1 MASNDTYNEI
11 TSRILQALE
20 EGVPPWRK
28 PWKTSAA
35 HNVRTLRPYRGI
47 NTLLLALEDRA
58 DGRWGTFK
66 AWKEAGASVRKGE
79 RGTRIVLWKT
89 APKRMSASERIAAEA
104 EGLATS
110 YAFMRTYVVF
120 NAEQCDNA
128 PALEDSE
135 PFQPIERAAAIV
147 AGMPNAPEILEG
159 DERAYYR
166 PSADT
171 VTLPPAESF
180 TSAEAFYVCAFHELA
195 HSVGAPNRLG
205 GAEFGSGF
213 GSDPYA
219 REELVAELTA
229 AMLAGSCEIAFELES
244 SAAYLEGWRDQ
255 LSRDPRLIVSA
266 AGEAQRRADY
276 VQGINWN
283 DTGGRITIE
292 TEARQYAN
300 A

>member
-1 MASNDTYNEI
+1 
-11 TSRILQALE
+11 
-20 EGVPPWRK
+20 
-28 PWKTSAA
+28 
-35 HNVRTLRPYRGI
+35 
-47 NTLLLALEDRA
+47 
-58 DGRWGTFK
+58 
-66 AWKEAGASVRKGE
+66 
-79 RGTRIVLWKT
+79 
-89 APKRMSASERIAAEA
+89 
-104 EGLATS
+104 
-110 YAFMRTYVVF
+110 MRTYFVF

-128 PALEDSE
+128 PALEDVE

-159 DERAYYR
+159 GDRAYYR

-171 VTLPPAESF
+171 VTLPPAETF
-180 TSAEAFYVCAFHELA
+180 TSAEAFYVSAFHELA

-229 AMLAGSCEIAFELES
+229 AMLAGACEIAFELES

-276 VQGINWN
+276 VQGISWN
-283 DTGGRITIE
+283 DEGGRITIE